1 MNSLVTRAATLDFS
15 QGPLLMGIINVTP
28 DSFSDGGQCLR
39 PEDAIARAE
48 TLVEEGAVLLD
59 VGGESTRPGA
69 EAVSDEEELRRV
81 LPVVEILAQ
90 RLPRVPISVDTS
102 KAGVARQCLEAGAS
116 LINDVTALADP
127 WMPAVLREHG
137 VPVIL

>member
-59 VGGESTRPGA
+59 VGGESTRPGR
-69 EAVSDEEELRRV
+69 SEEHTSELQS
-81 LPVVEILAQ
+81 Q
-90 RLPRVPISVDTS
+90 R
-102 KAGVARQCLEAGAS
+102 
-116 LINDVTALADP
+116 
-127 WMPAVLREHG
+127 
-137 VPVIL
+137 